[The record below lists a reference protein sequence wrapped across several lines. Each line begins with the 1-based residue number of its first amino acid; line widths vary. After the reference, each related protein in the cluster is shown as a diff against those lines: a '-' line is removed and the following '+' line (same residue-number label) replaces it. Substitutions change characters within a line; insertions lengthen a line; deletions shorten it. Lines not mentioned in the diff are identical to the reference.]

1 MLIIQIAE
9 ISDNLEKSKEIQ
21 KIVQK
26 KRDNGDYKPFL
37 EILQEEIDK
46 YKKATKNPDQSVPSS
61 ITNNSSKL

>member
-26 KRDNGDYKPFL
+26 KRDNGDYRPFS
-37 EILQEEIDK
+37 EILQKEIGK
-46 YKKATKNPDQSVPSS
+46 YKKATKDTDQSSPR
-61 ITNNSSKL
+61 

>member
-1 MLIIQIAE
+1 MLIIQIAD

-26 KRDNGDYKPFL
+26 KRDNGDYKPFS
-37 EILQEEIDK
+37 EILQEEICK

-61 ITNNSSKL
+61 ITKNSSKL

>member
-61 ITNNSSKL
+61 ITKNSSKL